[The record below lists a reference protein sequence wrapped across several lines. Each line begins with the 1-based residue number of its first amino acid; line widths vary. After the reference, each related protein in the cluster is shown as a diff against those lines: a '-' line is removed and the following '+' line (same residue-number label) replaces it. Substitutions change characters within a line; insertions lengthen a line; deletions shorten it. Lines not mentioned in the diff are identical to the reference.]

1 MVTNGVIDEITVAVI
16 VATMITGR
24 TTGGIIIEGTSIKV
38 WRTDTSTNS
47 DVIYFITVEFLLD
60 GT

>member
-1 MVTNGVIDEITVAVI
+1 MATNGVIE
-16 VATMITGR
+16 ATMITGR
-24 TTGGIIIEGTSIKV
+24 TTGGIIIEETSTKV
-38 WRTDTSTNS
+38 WRTDTSTYS